1 MYLKAGLTF
10 PSPCLNAAVVRSR
23 VNLLWPS
30 LTSENSTMPKTEFA
44 RLSLLAKIRI
54 VGLREAGKERL
65 DIKKIVKKKM
75 AGRRHFKLWMLSC
88 SASSATL
95 NGTGVK
101 TERLVG
107 DLVI

>member
-1 MYLKAGLTF
+1 
-10 PSPCLNAAVVRSR
+10 
-23 VNLLWPS
+23 
-30 LTSENSTMPKTEFA
+30 
-44 RLSLLAKIRI
+44 
-54 VGLREAGKERL
+54 
-65 DIKKIVKKKM
+65 M